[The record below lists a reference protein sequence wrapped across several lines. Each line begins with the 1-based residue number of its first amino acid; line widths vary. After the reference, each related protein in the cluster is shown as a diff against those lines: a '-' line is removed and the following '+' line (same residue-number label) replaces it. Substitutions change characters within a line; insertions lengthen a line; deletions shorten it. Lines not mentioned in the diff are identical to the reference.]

1 MAESFQ
7 KQPGPDGP
15 AQNAGVS
22 PHTAPETTR
31 AAVMAEALRIAG
43 PPPTPQPRAILCP
56 FCGSVTPGTDRC
68 AACQGRFDPLSRQA
82 TQNHMGPWYI
92 RDERSPYRPGC
103 TYETVLRLVDSG
115 QIGLDTVLRG
125 PSTRQFWTLA
135 RHTPGVSH
143 RLGVCHNCR
152 TPVGKDAFQC
162 PSCHA
167 AFNIDR
173 DRQHLGLG
181 PSRPLPGQGTPE
193 VLAMQAG
200 PPGAGLGLRASD
212 VGGTSGVS
220 EITRDGPAGAGG
232 NAEPTDPA
240 EVMQHA
246 RARVARYREESRK
259 DRQRG
264 VIALVLASL
273 VVGASLFYA
282 GLVASRASTDAA
294 GASDTAAAANRVK
307 NDGSEG

>member
-1 MAESFQ
+1 MPESFQ
-7 KQPGPDGP
+7 NQPEGAEPPQGGGAHAP
-15 AQNAGVS
+15 TPGNGV
-22 PHTAPETTR
+22 R
-31 AAVMAEALRIAG
+31 AAVMAEAIKVAG
-43 PPPTPQPRAILCP
+43 EAPRPQPRSVLCP

-82 TQNHMGPWYI
+82 TQNHMGPWFL
-92 RDERSPYRPGC
+92 RDDRSPHRPGC
-103 TYETVLRLVDSG
+103 TYETLVRMIDSG
-115 QIGLDTVLRG
+115 QVGLDTVMRG

-135 RHTPGVSH
+135 RHTPGIAH

-152 TPVGKDAFQC
+152 MSVGKDAFQC

-167 AFNIDR
+167 AFGIDR
-173 DRQHLGLG
+173 DRQHLGVG
-181 PSRPLPGQGTPE
+181 PTRPLPGQGTPE

-200 PPGAGLGLRASD
+200 PPMPSAVGVPVGGSVGDVTRAGSVGASD
-212 VGGTSGVS
+212 MDYSG
-220 EITRDGPAGAGG
+220 
-232 NAEPTDPA
+232 DPG

-246 RARVARYREESRK
+246 RTRVARYREESRK

-282 GLVASRASTDAA
+282 GLIATRAERGGP
-294 GASDTAAAANRVK
+294 GAPGTAAVSDP
-307 NDGSEG
+307 DGSGSDSIEG